1 MNNNKLHCLEQ
12 YGFRPGHSTELAAL
26 QLVNKITEQM
36 DIGKIPL
43 SIHMDLSK
51 AFDTL
56 DHSIVLS
63 KLAYYGI
70 GRDIYLFFCKI
81 YIAHYSQLNVL

>member
-1 MNNNKLHCLEQ
+1 MNNNKLLCLEQ

-51 AFDTL
+51 AFDT
-56 DHSIVLS
+56 H
-63 KLAYYGI
+63 
-70 GRDIYLFFCKI
+70 
-81 YIAHYSQLNVL
+81 QLGPRYEGQLMSDGGA